1 MKNRM
6 VRFILNKLNSE
17 DSVFTYSEYKD
28 FAEKSSSFGG
38 RGEIAELIS
47 NRIICQIVEGE
58 YRIIVDI
65 GAFRKYILSYK
76 NKPQSRNISSGLWRY
91 DIEHS
96 TWRVKSF
103 LDVPDFVEDDA
114 EEDEDSVAAMRRRDL
129 INRIRRESPD
139 DDEDDDEYL
148 DIFSEDQSCDD
159 EDESE
164 ENDDEDTLRNRLLGI
179 LTDGS
184 ENGRLVADILKMIA
198 SEEYLSV
205 LAISSR
211 LNIDFALAENTCL
224 WLYLHDLIEKK
235 DGSLE
240 YKLAIPEG
248 LFRACCIEAKERKT
262 SIESFETVL
271 KKILQQKLE
280 AEAWDKFF
288 DIFSDVNLTRSNA
301 IIKIEGC
308 LYAARDI
315 GNDIHAEIYQNILTR
330 LNGMSDYVFNHL
342 KNRE

>member
-47 NRIICQIVEGE
+47 NRIICQVAEE
-58 YRIIVDI
+58 VFRIIVDI
-65 GAFRKYILSYK
+65 ASFRKYVLLCN
-76 NKPQSRNISSGLWRY
+76 NKPQSVNISSGLRFY
-91 DIEHS
+91 DIENS
-96 TWRVKSF
+96 TWHVKSF
-103 LDVPDFVEDDA
+103 LDIPDIIEDES

-129 INRIRRESPD
+129 INRIRREACDDADD
-139 DDEDDDEYL
+139 DDENIDM
-148 DIFSEDQSCDD
+148 FSEDCN
-159 EDESE
+159 DESE
-164 ENDDEDTLRNRLLGI
+164 ECEDNLRNSLIDI
-179 LTDGS
+179 LTDTS
-184 ENGRLVADILKMIA
+184 ENGRLLADILKIIA

-211 LNIDFALAENTCL
+211 LNIAFTVAENACL
-224 WLYLHDLIEKK
+224 WLYLHDFIEK
-235 DGSLE
+235 DDEILE
-240 YKLAIPEG
+240 YKLAIPEE

-262 SIESFETVL
+262 SIESFATIL

-280 AEAWDKFF
+280 AEVWDKFF
-288 DIFSDVNLTRSNA
+288 DILSDLNLTRSNA

-315 GNDIHAEIYQNILTR
+315 GNDIHVVIYQNILTR